1 MENKIYDLPKGLKSK
16 YVFLENDFPIFFSC
30 TDDNN
35 NNYLGCFAA
44 VEDNNL
50 KFSISKV
57 TAGIILKVLMNKIYL
72 YDAFKTSNINFII
85 TLKPNEITEAVHVTQ
100 LEDKYLPVKEEYL
113 DAELDEFLEEKRFY
127 SLDIFN
133 EQLQNFSHMS
143 KIILTVFSQDH
154 GQTSFINNWKPS
166 AATNVIDYKEFKLEQ
181 LGGLNATK
189 SA

>member
-1 MENKIYDLPKGLKSK
+1 M
-16 YVFLENDFPIFFSC
+16 
-30 TDDNN
+30 
-35 NNYLGCFAA
+35 
-44 VEDNNL
+44 
-50 KFSISKV
+50 
-57 TAGIILKVLMNKIYL
+57 
-72 YDAFKTSNINFII
+72 
-85 TLKPNEITEAVHVTQ
+85 
-100 LEDKYLPVKEEYL
+100 
-113 DAELDEFLEEKRFY
+113 
-127 SLDIFN
+127 DIFN